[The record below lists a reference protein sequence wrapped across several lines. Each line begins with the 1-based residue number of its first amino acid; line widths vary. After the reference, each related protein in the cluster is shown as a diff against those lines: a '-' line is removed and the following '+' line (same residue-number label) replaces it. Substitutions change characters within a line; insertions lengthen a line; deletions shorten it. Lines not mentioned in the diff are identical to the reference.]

1 MHLYNFNFHLEAL
14 VFYELEASGGVYT
27 VYIIK
32 KIKRVLSLKC
42 VFVCMSVYVHVCVCI
57 HIHLN
62 MCPCVGMCV
71 FKCAKFSICCIS
83 FLP

>member
-32 KIKRVLSLKC
+32 KIKHVLSLKG
-42 VFVCMSVYVHVCVCI
+42 VFVYVHVCVYTHSFEHVPLCRHVCI
-57 HIHLN
+57 
-62 MCPCVGMCV
+62 
-71 FKCAKFSICCIS
+71 
-83 FLP
+83 